1 MRFSKKEEL
10 EDVYERYAHELT
22 NRDLRPSIDG
32 VKTMLNT
39 IAQDTPKAVHADP
52 KNFVELR
59 FLEEIYRSGFLQE
72 LYGQR

>member
-1 MRFSKKEEL
+1 M
-10 EDVYERYAHELT
+10 
-22 NRDLRPSIDG
+22 DG

-39 IAQDTPKAVHADP
+39 IAQDTPKAAHADP